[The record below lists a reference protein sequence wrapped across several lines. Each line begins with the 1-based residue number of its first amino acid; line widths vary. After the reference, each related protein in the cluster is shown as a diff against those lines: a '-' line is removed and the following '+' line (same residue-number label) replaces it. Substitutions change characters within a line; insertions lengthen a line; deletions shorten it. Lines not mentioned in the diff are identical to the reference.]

1 MVHYNVNIGRKIC
14 RNIFEDYDLTPAD
27 IVLEYLPSVNP
38 NELELIFAT
47 VRNFV
52 LNNEKYLWTLRDHV
66 VDIDL
71 DKEYLRII
79 DHGDI
84 LAYRYKELMD
94 AKR

>member
-1 MVHYNVNIGRKIC
+1 MDKMYETIKSHKNVEI
-14 RNIFEDYDLTPAD
+14 YDLAD
-27 IVLEYLPSVNP
+27 AI
-38 NELELIFAT
+38 
-47 VRNFV
+47 
-52 LNNEKYLWTLRDHV
+52 
-66 VDIDL
+66 DIDL

>member
-1 MVHYNVNIGRKIC
+1 MKTTRLYRKLLTFQVK
-14 RNIFEDYDLTPAD
+14 RNKIDTQFISA
-27 IVLEYLPSVNP
+27 
-38 NELELIFAT
+38 